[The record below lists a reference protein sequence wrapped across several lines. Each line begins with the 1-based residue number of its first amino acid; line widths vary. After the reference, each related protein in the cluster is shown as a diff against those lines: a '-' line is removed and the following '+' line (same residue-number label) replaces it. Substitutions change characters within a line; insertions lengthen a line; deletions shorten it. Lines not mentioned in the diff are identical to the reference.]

1 MDDQGFDFRKSP
13 ERREPKR
20 FEPPPW
26 ERDAFP
32 AKEPEERGGELP
44 VEAPVEAPVTAP
56 VEEPVEQVSA
66 EKVPSQAE
74 NVPSEAEMIELLAGL
89 AQEEP
94 DTSRVITNAT
104 LASVIGLTAFGMVLL
119 VWGMA
124 AFVRAGAAAAG
135 AGLARTGA
143 ATMGIFGAGF
153 IASAMWLL
161 YRLMKQR
168 GVL

>member
-1 MDDQGFDFRKSP
+1 MDDQGFDFRKNT

-26 ERDAFP
+26 ERDVFP
-32 AKEPEERGGELP
+32 TEAPERVDEEPPAEVSAGPERAEKPEPE
-44 VEAPVEAPVTAP
+44 VEKKDPTAKAP
-56 VEEPVEQVSA
+56 SDA
-66 EKVPSQAE
+66 EI
-74 NVPSEAEMIELLAGL
+74 IELLAGL

>member
-1 MDDQGFDFRKSP
+1 MDDQGFDFRKNP

-26 ERDAFP
+26 EHEVFP
-32 AKEPEERGGELP
+32 AAAPERADEEPPAELNTARERVEPEP
-44 VEAPVEAPVTAP
+44 K
-56 VEEPVEQVSA
+56 A
-66 EKVPSQAE
+66 EKPDPTAKA
-74 NVPSEAEMIELLAGL
+74 PSEAEIIELLAGL

-124 AFVRAGAAAAG
+124 AFVRAGAAEAG

>member
-1 MDDQGFDFRKSP
+1 MDDQGFDFRRGP

-26 ERDAFP
+26 ERGAFP
-32 AKEPEERGGELP
+32 GEAQEPVPLVEEPDQGAKHVLSAEVEAPQEPPREQSGPEERTG
-44 VEAPVEAPVTAP
+44 
-56 VEEPVEQVSA
+56 
-66 EKVPSQAE
+66 
-74 NVPSEAEMIELLAGL
+74 PSEAEMIELLAGL

-94 DTSRVITNAT
+94 GVGGAITNAT
-104 LASVIGLTAFGMVLL
+104 LAAVIGLTAFGMVLL

-124 AFVRAGAAAAG
+124 AFVRAGVAGDG

-143 ATMGIFGAGF
+143 ATMGLFGAGF

>member
-1 MDDQGFDFRKSP
+1 MDDQGFDFRKNP

-26 ERDAFP
+26 EREVFP
-32 AKEPEERGGELP
+32 AGAPESAEEAPPAEVIAGQEGVEPEPE
-44 VEAPVEAPVTAP
+44 VEKPGPTAKP
-56 VEEPVEQVSA
+56 
-66 EKVPSQAE
+66 
-74 NVPSEAEMIELLAGL
+74 PSEAEIIELLAGL
-89 AQEEP
+89 AQEVP
-94 DTSRVITNAT
+94 DTSRMITNAT

-124 AFVRAGAAAAG
+124 AFVRAGAAEAG

-143 ATMGIFGAGF
+143 ATMGVFGAGF

>member
-1 MDDQGFDFRKSP
+1 MDDQGFDFRKRP

-26 ERDAFP
+26 EQPEP
-32 AKEPEERGGELP
+32 AAAPEVRAVQEERA
-44 VEAPVEAPVTAP
+44 VEEVPEPAAPVEKGPAK
-56 VEEPVEQVSA
+56 Q
-66 EKVPSQAE
+66 
-74 NVPSEAEMIELLAGL
+74 SEAASGPTEAELIELLAGL

-124 AFVRAGAAAAG
+124 AFVRAGAAEAG

-143 ATMGIFGAGF
+143 ATMGVFGAGF